1 MNSLPDGGAVGA
13 IEEDRRLVLHVP
25 EVDGDHGAAAQ
36 TSVGPVVTRQQLREE
51 RRISY

>member
-25 EVDGDHGAAAQ
+25 EVDGDHGAAA
-36 TSVGPVVTRQQLREE
+36 
-51 RRISY
+51 